1 MCHVPFIWGG
11 GFYSDLYTIDG
22 KTEVC
27 VVQGTYPLTS
37 AVVSDPAGVCLVPV
51 SYCVM

>member
-1 MCHVPFIWGG
+1 MSCAIHLGEEGYIQ
-11 GFYSDLYTIDG
+11 
-22 KTEVC
+22 KTEVR